1 MDACFTGPACQL
13 AQKTICPI
21 GRIGQT
27 DTRREIVFR
36 SGSNPSRDCLAIWQV
51 IARHEIS
58 ERRTWE
64 GLRFYSGNERGGLMM
79 HLRPRSYV
87 VPPHAKVQSQIRL
100 NSPTVLGKNT
110 SIRGALVKGRGRL
123 LRIEIR

>member
-1 MDACFTGPACQL
+1 MNARFSGSARQL
-13 AQKTICPI
+13 AQKSIRPI

-36 SGSNPSRDCLAIWQV
+36 TGRNPGRDCLTIWQV

-64 GLRFYSGNERGGLMM
+64 DLRFYSGDERGGLMM
-79 HLRPRSYV
+79 HLRPGSYV
-87 VPPHAKVQSQIRL
+87 VPAHAIVQSQIRL
-100 NSPTVLGKNT
+100 NSPTVLGKDT
-110 SIRGALVKGRGRL
+110 SVGGALVKGRGRL